1 MDPDNTPDMLPP
13 LGLLSELD
21 DSLRA
26 KLARA
31 GRFAAVPVGT
41 RLAIQGEPHQTLTV
55 LLSGKAKVSCHA
67 HGSHIELATIL
78 PGETVGEMNMIDPQK
93 ASADVEIIER
103 ADIWTIDDDQ
113 FTNIVQTDPHAA
125 FLVLKWL
132 GRLLCRRLRANAD
145 KMLAREE
152 LTRQTFREMDY

>member
-1 MDPDNTPDMLPP
+1 MSNPI
-13 LGLLSELD
+13 
-21 DSLRA
+21 A
-26 KLARA
+26 
-31 GRFAAVPVGT
+31 
-41 RLAIQGEPHQTLTV
+41 TLTNVSRDFQSAPGAPIQHV
-55 LLSGKAKVSCHA
+55 LNDVS
-67 HGSHIELATIL
+67 LTIL
-78 PGETVGEMNMIDPQK
+78 PGETVGEMHMIDPQK

-113 FTNIVQTDPHAA
+113 FTHIVQTDPHAA